1 MALFMIPSPR
11 ALDPSD
17 LSSTILATHGFIDD
31 PQSTGTIHYRYQLN
45 KFIQSMVK
53 KRVNVTIVTG
63 ACVRLSL
70 YVWGGCP
77 Y

>member
-11 ALDPSD
+11 ALD
-17 LSSTILATHGFIDD
+17 TTGID
-31 PQSTGTIHYRYQLN
+31 LN
-45 KFIQSMVK
+45 KSIVNGK

>member
-11 ALDPSD
+11 ALDTTGID
-17 LSSTILATHGFIDD
+17 LKKIHTING
-31 PQSTGTIHYRYQLN
+31 
-45 KFIQSMVK
+45 K
-53 KRVNVTIVTG
+53 KRVNVIIMTG

-70 YVWGGCP
+70 YVWGGCR